1 MRAAAAVLLLH
12 IAHAK
17 APDHH
22 HDYALNATLTHP
34 IELACL
40 KQVRLRGDLGLAP
53 ADRSLYSYNPSVRR
67 VDGGYLYLARVTNL
81 HGCDA
86 ARAARPATVVDGLF
100 ALALLD
106 DGLSIVP
113 RSVLLMISHRSAAV
127 ISAPA
132 KATTLGSGRKAP
144 RISTTSKE

>member
-67 VDGGYLYLARVTNL
+67 IDGGYLYLARVTNL

-86 ARAARPATVVDGLF
+86 ASVRAAFHYVRTARTVMPDVLPDSDGL
-100 ALALLD
+100 AALLD
-106 DGLSIVP
+106 RASGDT
-113 RSVLLMISHRSAAV
+113 AA
-127 ISAPA
+127 
-132 KATTLGSGRKAP
+132 
-144 RISTTSKE
+144 